1 MLRRDDDDV
10 LSPDER
16 AALKA
21 LYPQGP
27 PFWIPRSVFDPIH
40 ASHRT
45 AHPAP
50 PKVDELVRDGDGFV
64 APSALNGED
73 GFLLPLHR
81 STEGGVLFLPEF
93 ERGGELMATRPRA
106 SRQRP
111 RPERQLVTIAID
123 DARATERNAATAERE
138 LPRVEPAR
146 DARRAASCL

>member
-1 MLRRDDDDV
+1 M
-10 LSPDER
+10 
-16 AALKA
+16 
-21 LYPQGP
+21 
-27 PFWIPRSVFDPIH
+27 
-40 ASHRT
+40 
-45 AHPAP
+45 
-50 PKVDELVRDGDGFV
+50 RDGDGFV

-123 DARATERNAATAERE
+123 DARATERDAATAERE
-138 LPRVEPAR
+138 LPTRRAG
-146 DARRAASCL
+146 ARRASRGIVLGAFAAELRALRFEHRGDGLHPELVDESEEVSADQRGERDEQLRPQRYWF